1 MKNKHNG
8 FLICLCVLV
17 VLFLLTCCQ
26 SEYHKHFMYLISNS
40 PAEYDDPLSFF
51 IQKGKEG
58 ERYLIK
64 HYSSAPADKQF
75 RVIFALGMVGRED
88 SLEFLT
94 ELLTD
99 ACERPDNGN
108 KMYILEAI
116 SRIISEYDVGRAV
129 NNPRNF
135 ELEKKRD
142 LRINQEIL
150 LKLDHAVSTVILAR
164 PYKDDEIHE
173 LKGFIKK
180 RICYYQAKKGSSG
193 NRGQ

>member
-1 MKNKHNG
+1 VNRQNG
-8 FLICLCVLV
+8 LLLILCVLV
-17 VLFLLTCCQ
+17 GLFLLSCHQ
-26 SEYHKHFMYLISNS
+26 SEYHKHFMDLVSNS

-116 SRIISEYDVGRAV
+116 SRIISEYDIGRAV

-135 ELEKKRD
+135 ELDKKRD
-142 LRINQEIL
+142 LRINQELL
-150 LKLDHAVSTVILAR
+150 LKLNHAVSTVILTS
-164 PYKDDEIHE
+164 PYKDEEIRE
-173 LKGFIKK
+173 LKEYIIK
-180 RICYYQAKKGSSG
+180 RICYYQGK
-193 NRGQ
+193 N